1 MNTNQQTKLVV
12 GLIFSG
18 IAGAVAFY
26 LTHQSPR
33 PIPLLNR
40 VGKKISDVGEMIE
53 NMDFDCEHI
62 AENIQQR
69 LPSKA
74 SILSNAADLLATGLK
89 IWKKFT

>member
-1 MNTNQQTKLVV
+1 MNTNQQGKLVV
-12 GLIFSG
+12 GLIFTG

-26 LTHQSPR
+26 LTQQPSR

-53 NMDFDCEHI
+53 HMDFDSAHI
-62 AENIQQR
+62 VDNIQQR

-74 SILSNAADLLATGLK
+74 SILTNAADWLATGLK
-89 IWKKFT
+89 IWKKFI